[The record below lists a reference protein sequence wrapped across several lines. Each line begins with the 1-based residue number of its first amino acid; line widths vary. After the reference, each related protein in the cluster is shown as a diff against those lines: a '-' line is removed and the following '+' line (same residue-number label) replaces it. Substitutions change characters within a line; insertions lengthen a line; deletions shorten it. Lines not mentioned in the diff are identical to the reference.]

1 MNERIETKLCFI
13 AGGCNRVSSIA
24 DWSNSGLSYGCQ
36 NTVIILDYEGE
47 RALCTL
53 QGHSSIVRTTRWV
66 NQDTL
71 VTGDALGIICLWKK
85 NPLWSLV
92 HQEKVHKDAVVSIA
106 TFSCFH
112 KNFIVSASSEASL
125 AIFQV
130 ETISSSWTQMATTTL
145 SFLPESISATIF
157 HLSEQKSVLLIA
169 VGGTDSAVVIF
180 SAELC
185 NDDNSVIDLSER
197 IRLHGHHDWIRDVSF
212 CQSSCKLGDTT
223 FLASGSQD
231 STVRIWKV
239 YSQASTNGI
248 SDNGESSL
256 LADSFFKKYR
266 IHIGC
271 NIFTF
276 TSEALLAEHEDRVCS
291 VRWSTN
297 CKDPRSTERALLSSS
312 CDQSVLIWSYMGTEG
327 VWMPFERLTS
337 FGGAP
342 STTAGFFGAYF
353 SPQGDSIW
361 AHGFLGQMY
370 CWKLTQDGEWKSVGT
385 VSGHGK
391 GVSELCW
398 KPVDGLFLAS
408 VSLDQTTRIFA
419 PVKGEK
425 ETFIEIARPQ
435 VHGHD
440 IFTVGFVREDGLELI
455 SGAEEKVIR
464 IFRAPRPF
472 VAQCRQLFSSENSHF
487 DNYSLEAEENAA
499 VVVDMAALG
508 LTNKAIFSQDESE
521 NRAQLESSTFHFLT
535 ENTLSQGTLWPEVA
549 KLYGHGNPIVTC
561 NCFPPKKM
569 AASAC
574 QAQACKDACIIIWD
588 MDKREKKQ
596 ILYCHD
602 LTVTRLVFSMHGLL
616 LSVSR
621 DRSFAIHREDSNG
634 IWTRVVHRKNI
645 HQRIIYDAS
654 WSHDERLF
662 CTASRDKYI
671 KFHWAIDEN
680 HCIGEYTNI
689 CYMFDT
695 GVRCI
700 SFAPC
705 GFNSSYLVA
714 VGLENGRVCLLQLR
728 MRDEH
733 SIDRVDF
740 KATIDIQG
748 GCVVS
753 VCFHPHS
760 FISKQGNVAFLLAA
774 GGIDATIRIYDIE
787 IDKCK

>member
-1 MNERIETKLCFI
+1 MHEHIEAKLCFI
-13 AGGCNRVSSIA
+13 AGGCNRVCSVA

-36 NTVIILDYEGE
+36 NTVIILESEGE
-47 RALCTL
+47 RALFTL
-53 QGHSSIVRTTRWV
+53 QGHSSVVRVTRWL
-66 NQDTL
+66 NGHTL
-71 VTGDALGIICLWKK
+71 VTGDALGTICLWRR
-85 NPLWSLV
+85 NRIWSLI
-92 HQEKVHKDAVVSIA
+92 HQQKAHKDAVVSIT

-112 KNFIVSASSEASL
+112 KNYIVSVSSDASL
-125 AIFQV
+125 TIFQV
-130 ETISSSWTQMATTTL
+130 ETASSSWTEMVAMTL
-145 SFLPESISATIF
+145 SFLPESVSATVF
-157 HLSEQKSVLLIA
+157 HLSEQRSVLLIA
-169 VGGTDSAVVIF
+169 IGGTDSAVVIF
-180 SAELC
+180 TAELC
-185 NDDNSVIDLSER
+185 NENDSVVDLSER

-212 CQSSCKLGDTT
+212 CHDSRKLGDTT
-223 FLASGSQD
+223 YLASGSQD
-231 STVRIWKV
+231 TTIRVWKV
-239 YSQASTNGI
+239 YSHAKTNGM
-248 SDNGESSL
+248 SDDEEYSRLSGN
-256 LADSFFKKYR
+256 FFKKYR
-266 IHIGC
+266 IDIGC
-271 NIFTF
+271 STFTF
-276 TSEALLAEHEDRVCS
+276 TSEALLAEHEDRICS

-297 CKDPRSTERALLSSS
+297 CKDPRGAERTLLSSS
-312 CDQSVLIWSYMGTEG
+312 CDQSVLLWSYMGTEG

-361 AHGFLGQMY
+361 AHGFMGQMY
-370 CWKLTQDGEWKSVGT
+370 RWKFTGDCEWKSVVT

-391 GVSELCW
+391 SISELCW

-419 PVKGEK
+419 PIRKEE

-440 IFTVGFVREDGLELI
+440 IFTVGFVREDGLELM

-464 IFRAPRPF
+464 VFAAPRPF
-472 VAQCRQLFSSENSHF
+472 VAHCRQLLSFEN
-487 DNYSLEAEENAA
+487 NYRSFYSKEAEESAA
-499 VVVDMAALG
+499 IVADMAALG
-508 LTNKAIFSQDESE
+508 LTNKAIYSQDEMDSGLVSD
-521 NRAQLESSTFHFLT
+521 NSPVYCPT

-561 NCFPPKKM
+561 SCFPSKGL

-574 QAQACKDACIIIWD
+574 QAQASKDAFIIIWD
-588 MDKREKKQ
+588 MEKREKKET
-596 ILYCHD
+596 LYCHD
-602 LTVTRLVFSMHGLL
+602 LTVTRLTFSIHGLL

-621 DRSFAIHREDSNG
+621 DRSFAIHKEDSNG
-634 IWTRVVHRKNI
+634 VWTRVVHRKNI

-662 CTASRDKYI
+662 CTASRDKYL
-671 KFHWAIDEN
+671 KFHWAVDES

-689 CYMFDT
+689 FHMFDS
-695 GVRCI
+695 GVRCV

-705 GFNSSYLVA
+705 GFKNNSYLVA
-714 VGLENGRVCLLQLR
+714 VGLENGQICLLQVM

-740 KATIDIQG
+740 SATVDVQG
-748 GCVVS
+748 GS
-753 VCFHPHS
+753 VISLCFHPLS

-774 GGIDATIRIYDIE
+774 GGIDATIRIYHVE
-787 IDKCK
+787 ID